1 MIQLYWTPRT
11 RSSRVVWMLEE
22 LGVDYERVHVDLSSD
37 EAKSNAE
44 FRAASPMG
52 KVPAIV
58 DGEVRMA
65 DSAAI
70 AIYLADRY
78 ASGTLAPALDHRDRG
93 AYLYWMIYSPGVIEP
108 AMAEKITGTEPRPSS
123 FGWGSFDLMVQTLAQ
138 AVADREWLLGDFSAA
153 DVMVGSSAAYL
164 KLFGM
169 LPDDSGLDAYIE
181 RCMARPAYQKA
192 LALDAESD
200 G

>member
-37 EAKSNAE
+37 EAKANAE

-78 ASGTLAPALDHRDRG
+78 ASGTLAPAPDHQDRG